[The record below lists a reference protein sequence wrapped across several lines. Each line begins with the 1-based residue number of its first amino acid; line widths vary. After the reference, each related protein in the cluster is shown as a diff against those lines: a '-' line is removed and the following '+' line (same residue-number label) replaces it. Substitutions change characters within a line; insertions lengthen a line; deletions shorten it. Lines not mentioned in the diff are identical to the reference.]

1 VLLHW
6 QLQER
11 ATVTPVAPVSVP
23 LAGETA
29 SALQT
34 VAQAASTLAG
44 QDTPG
49 LTMRGVVTQA
59 TAAIPGCDAAG
70 VTVLR
75 GKRRLETPESTGPD
89 AAACDQLQYEF
100 GQGPC
105 LDAFD
110 TNTAVRVDDLAE
122 DERWPRFAEKATE
135 LGIRSVLSV
144 PLMTPKGILGAL
156 NLYAH
161 KPSAFDGD
169 AEVIATVFATHAA
182 IALFH
187 AELEANLRMGLSTR
201 EEIGR
206 AVGIL
211 MERHR
216 VNAARAFDML
226 VYASQ
231 HSHRKLRYI
240 ALWVNETGE
249 DPDSL
254 VKN

>member
-1 VLLHW
+1 
-6 QLQER
+6 
-11 ATVTPVAPVSVP
+11 
-23 LAGETA
+23 
-29 SALQT
+29 
-34 VAQAASTLAG
+34 
-44 QDTPG
+44 
-49 LTMRGVVTQA
+49 VV
-59 TAAIPGCDAAG
+59 
-70 VTVLR
+70 R
-75 GKRRLETPESTGPD
+75 GKRRLETPESSGED
-89 AAACDQLQYEF
+89 AAACDQLQYELS
-100 GQGPC
+100 QGPC

-110 TNTAVRVDDLAE
+110 SNALVRVDDLHS
-122 DERWPRFAEKATE
+122 DPRWPQFAARASE
-135 LGIRSVLSV
+135 LGVRSVLAV
-144 PLMTPKGILGAL
+144 PLMAPRGILGAL

-161 KPSAFDGD
+161 EPAAFDTD
-169 AEVIATVFATHAA
+169 AETIASVFATHAA

-231 HSHRKLRYI
+231 HSHRKLRYV

-249 DPDSL
+249 DPGSL
-254 VKN
+254 VREP